1 MMVRVIVGAAAA
13 GAASGV
19 IMSLILTALD
29 HRDPFV
35 HVWVMV
41 ASVVAGLVSLWVV
54 TAVLGRRLTR
64 LVRLFER
71 RRGQRVERAEDEDL
85 GRVLA
90 AVDRLLAQAEM
101 GSETGSSSEG
111 DADQTAPLGQT
122 LVGPTLREETG
133 SIRTSRGGASE
144 SQRELDLAKTL
155 SQRTAEL
162 EQRLRERALLFELM
176 RDSVT
181 TLNLESVLDHLTT
194 RLGPALE
201 LRELA
206 ILLKDESGRFGV
218 RACWGFP
225 DPVAVLGRSLE
236 PGEGVTSNAIDSGK
250 AIVIDDVARAPDY
263 LAFWDEVPRT
273 GSFMSVPIRVRDE
286 VIGAIAL
293 TRPPSDPL
301 TDLEAR
307 FLSALADQ
315 IALSIHNAQLFR
327 RLEELSSI
335 DELTKLPNRRYLNE
349 RLEREMADARRYGH
363 PLSLLMIDID
373 HFKKLNDRAG
383 HPIGDAALVMVAERL
398 RGMLRE
404 VDTIARWGGE
414 EFVVLLSHASEA
426 DALEVA
432 EKLRKAVA
440 ELDTAWSRE
449 QPFGHLSLSIGVA
462 ELKEGEDGAALV
474 QRADRAVYVA
484 KREGRDRVSLP
495 PRPSQPE

>member
-1 MMVRVIVGAAAA
+1 MIVRVIVAAAAA

-19 IMSLILTALD
+19 VLSLVLTALG
-29 HRDPFV
+29 HREPFV

-41 ASVVAGLVSLWVV
+41 ASVIAGLVSLWVV
-54 TAVLGRRLTR
+54 TAVLGRRVQR

-71 RRGQRVERAEDEDL
+71 RRGQRVERPEDEDL

-90 AVDRLLAQAEM
+90 AVDRLLAQADV

-111 DADQTAPLGQT
+111 DADQTSPLGQT
-122 LVGPTLREETG
+122 LMGPTLREETG
-133 SIRTSRGGASE
+133 SIRTSRGASE
-144 SQRELDLAKTL
+144 SQRELDLSKTL

-162 EQRLRERALLFELM
+162 EQRLRERALLFELL
-176 RDSVT
+176 RESVT
-181 TLNLESVLDHLTT
+181 TLNLEAVLDRLTT

-206 ILLKDESGRFGV
+206 VLLKDETGRFGV

-225 DPVAVLGRSLE
+225 DPVAVLGRTLA

-250 AIVIDDVARAPDY
+250 PIVIDDVGHAPDY

-293 TRPPSDPL
+293 TRPPTDPL

-315 IALSIHNAQLFR
+315 VALSIHNAQLFR
-327 RLEELSSI
+327 KLEELSNI
-335 DELTKLPNRRYLNE
+335 DELTKLPNRRFLNE

-414 EFVVLLSHASEA
+414 EFVVLLSRAGES

-432 EKLRKAVA
+432 EKLRLAIA
-440 ELDTAWSRE
+440 GIETSWSRE

-462 ELKEGEDGAALV
+462 ELKAGEDGAALV

-495 PRPSQPE
+495 PRPSSPDA